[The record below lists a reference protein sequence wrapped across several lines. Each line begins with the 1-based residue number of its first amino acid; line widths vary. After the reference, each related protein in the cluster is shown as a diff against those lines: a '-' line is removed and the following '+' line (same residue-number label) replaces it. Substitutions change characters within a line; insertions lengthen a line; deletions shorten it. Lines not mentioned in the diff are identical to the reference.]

1 MTINLYIEDT
11 LLEPPPTLPELK
23 KTEDEDVSEASKPLI
38 ISTEPMSVSSSS
50 ANRSE
55 D

>member
-1 MTINLYIEDT
+1 MEDT
-11 LLEPPPTLPELK
+11 LPEPTPTPPELK
-23 KTEDEDVSEASKPLI
+23 KTENKELSEASKALI
-38 ISTEPMSVSSSS
+38 ISTELMSVSSSS

>member
-1 MTINLYIEDT
+1 MEDT
-11 LLEPPPTLPELK
+11 LPEPPPTPPELK
-23 KTEDEDVSEASKPLI
+23 KTEDEEVSEASKPLI
-38 ISTEPMSVSSSS
+38 ISTESSS